1 MPGRVYATELANYK
15 KPCHMYSYNNHTEA
29 ISARLAP
36 GLKGRIDFECQ
47 QFPGMNRNRFLNDA
61 AEFLLQMRYEMRC
74 GNLTVQQLPPCM
86 RMYASLLK

>member
-1 MPGRVYATELANYK
+1 MPGRVYATAFSNYN
-15 KPCHMYSYNNHTEA
+15 KPRHMYSYNNHTEA

-47 QFPGMNRNRFLNDA
+47 QLPGMNRNRFLNDA

-74 GNLTVQQLPPCM
+74 GNLTEDDLPPAL
-86 RMYASLLK
+86 RRYAYLFR